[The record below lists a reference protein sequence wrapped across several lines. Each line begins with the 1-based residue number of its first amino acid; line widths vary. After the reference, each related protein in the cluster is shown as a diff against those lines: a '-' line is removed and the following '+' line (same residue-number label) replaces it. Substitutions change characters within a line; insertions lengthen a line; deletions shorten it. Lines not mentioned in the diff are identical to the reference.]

1 ETLAGV
7 FGYAR
12 TQVGVRIGDRSE
24 LARAELVT
32 GTAFEVLSVEPHRGR
47 TFGPG
52 ADRPGGAA

>member
-1 ETLAGV
+1 M